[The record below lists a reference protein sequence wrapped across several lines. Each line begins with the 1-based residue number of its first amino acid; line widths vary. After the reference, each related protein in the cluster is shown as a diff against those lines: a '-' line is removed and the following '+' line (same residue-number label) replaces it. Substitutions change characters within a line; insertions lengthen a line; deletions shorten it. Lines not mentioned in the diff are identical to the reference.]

1 MRYEKPELVV
11 LGSAIDVIQS
21 SGHKSGFAQ
30 DSDCGGSDERPTN
43 CAYEADE

>member
-21 SGHKSGFAQ
+21 SGHKSGGFR
-30 DSDCGGSDERPTN
+30 DSDCGGGDVRPTT